1 VFSMKRVVSFTIIVV
16 FTFMFMLSFI
26 PTTFVSNAADVKP
39 QGCYYG
45 DYYFWM
51 VTGTQSM
58 GAVNKGNWEL
68 KYTGH
73 PATRSGEVD
82 TISFTTSYTHELTGT
97 INVAVNIIEGEVGG
111 GFFSRKN

>member
-1 VFSMKRVVSFTIIVV
+1 MKIVVSFTIIVV
-16 FTFMFMLSFI
+16 FTFMFMLNFI

-39 QGCYYG
+39 QGCYY
-45 DYYFWM
+45 YYFWM

-82 TISFTTSYTHELTGT
+82 TISFSTSYTHELTGT